1 MAQTWCI
8 MGQAWWHQAMERGK
22 SQRWAKTQSLGL
34 KVDCGAWLDLER
46 PTTSPGRIPPGSII
60 PGIFLEA
67 VDTGASPLDHP
78 GTGNPG
84 NDHHLMVRLE
94 SSKIAASPHL
104 GDLDWGTVLRKWPEQ
119 NHVAYS
125 RLTRWNETSRWATL
139 SPPGQTIMITDGW
152 QETEAQSSGWG
163 WSWLRGTESETIELP
178 RRSGMRELE
187 FSDNFIRN
195 PPVLTQVGSTASF
208 PVPGDCDKA
217 GDGIGRI
224 SWHADSFA
232 SASFDGRAGITVQ
245 EENTLGKY

>member
-1 MAQTWCI
+1 M
-8 MGQAWWHQAMERGK
+8 
-22 SQRWAKTQSLGL
+22 S
-34 KVDCGAWLDLER
+34 
-46 PTTSPGRIPPGSII
+46 SPGRIPSGSNI

-67 VDTGASPLDHP
+67 VDTRASHLGHP
-78 GTGNPG
+78 GAENPG

-94 SSKIAASPHL
+94 SSKIAASQHL
-104 GDLDWGTVLRKWPEQ
+104 GDLDWGIVLRKWPEQ

-125 RLTRWNETSRWATL
+125 RLARWNETSRWAALT
-139 SPPGQTIMITDGW
+139 PPGQTIMITDGW
-152 QETEAQSSGWG
+152 QEMEAQSSEWG
-163 WSWLRGTESETIELP
+163 WSRLRGPESETIELH

-187 FSDNFIRN
+187 CSDNFIRN
-195 PPVLTQVGSTASF
+195 PPVLTQVGGTASF

-232 SASFDGRAGITVQ
+232 SASIDGRARITVQ